1 MFVFQCAQLPAR
13 LLDADFKMDK
23 VHHMSLLR
31 QSYHGTWR
39 CWVEWR
45 SLLCSPFYRDNERRS
60 AK

>member
-45 SLLCSPFYRDNERRS
+45 SLPYSPFYRDN
-60 AK
+60 